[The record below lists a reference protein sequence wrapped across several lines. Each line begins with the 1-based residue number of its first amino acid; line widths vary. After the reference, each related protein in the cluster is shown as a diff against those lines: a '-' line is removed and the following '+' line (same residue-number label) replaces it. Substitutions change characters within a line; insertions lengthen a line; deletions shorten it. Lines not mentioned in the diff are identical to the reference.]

1 MTAVPVAALPVSYD
15 VYIKHGW
22 ALVPIAPGSKGPKT
36 PGWNKRENV
45 LTSSAVLP
53 QGYGV
58 GLAHAYSGTMA
69 LDVDDWMQAQ
79 ILLADHGIDLNAL
92 YNAPDAVTI
101 NSGVSGHGK
110 LIYQMPFG
118 LILPSKKITADK
130 KVAYELRCASA
141 SGLTVQDCLPPT
153 IHPSTNQPYQWGGRG
168 NWQRLPTI
176 PMELLTLWQ
185 SILDH
190 DKERTISVSGTI
202 DASWDEIKSALYA
215 ISPDCDRNTWIDCGM
230 ALHDAGTS
238 TNQLEHAY
246 TLWDEWS
253 QQSPLKYKPQDMP
266 IQWRSFK
273 PTDAG
278 IKLGTLFHHATNAG
292 WKRPMPD
299 ATHLFS
305 TVTPTAPK
313 SITDSL
319 VVPIPECNL
328 DHLPAILVKRARV
341 IEKEMGA
348 DPLVAV
354 MAGLGA
360 VCAAADSRIRL
371 CLMAS
376 WKVPPIL
383 WLMTIGTPAAK
394 KTPAAKPML
403 EILKTLEIEDMPRYA
418 KELQDF
424 EALDSA
430 YASSKKAYIAAS
442 QDPNNLLTGK
452 LDLTALPPVIEKPT
466 KPIQLRMTVS
476 DVTSQKLVRLAA
488 DRPRGLLCHL
498 DEMKSWADKLS
509 DKMSGEDRSCWTTS
523 YECNSY
529 SMDRVGDGK
538 TDLNIRADNFAVAIF
553 GNMQPR
559 VFKDKLTALSSDG
572 LIQRFIFAIIRDGYS
587 DIKND
592 PTAADPKSAIEYE
605 SMIRKIYSLP
615 ETEYQ
620 LSPEAFTA
628 FRDFQDWYIRLKQ
641 DERLLHAA
649 PIYTEAIGKLEGTCG
664 RLALVFHL
672 INDAFNPFVSL
683 ETMTQ
688 AIDFTKSY
696 LVPAMRHAYGEVAG
710 IDTGS
715 LDHWVLQHITQL
727 SSEVS
732 TISLSE
738 LRRSARRQIE
748 QYSPQRADMLLIDS
762 MALLEHHGWVA
773 KTIENSKSIQWA
785 INPSVAEQN
794 KEYRLEVIKARQR
807 RYDEIHRMSGG
818 KATRRITAGYDPE
831 TMDVDKN

>member
-1 MTAVPVAALPVSYD
+1 MSAVPVAALPVSYD
-15 VYIKHGW
+15 MYIRHGW

-69 LDVDDWMQAQ
+69 LDVDDWVQAQ
-79 ILLADHGIDLNAL
+79 ALLADHGIDLNAL
-92 YNAPDAVTI
+92 YNASDAVTI

-118 LILPSKKITADK
+118 LTLPSKKIMADK

-141 SGLTVQDCLPPT
+141 SGLTVQDVIPPT
-153 IHPSTNQPYQWGGRG
+153 IHPVTNRPYEWGSRG
-168 NWQRLPTI
+168 NWQKLPTI
-176 PMELLTLWQ
+176 PMELLALWQ
-185 SILDH
+185 TILDA
-190 DKERTISVSGTI
+190 DKERTVTVSGTI

-215 ISPDCDRNTWIDCGM
+215 ISPDCDRQQWIDCGM

-238 TNQLEHAY
+238 TDQLDHAY

-253 QQSPLKYKPQDMP
+253 QQSQAKYKASDMP
-266 IQWRSFK
+266 VQWRSFK
-273 PTDAG
+273 PTEAG

-299 ATHLFS
+299 AAHLFS

-313 SITDSL
+313 SITDSM
-319 VVPIPECNL
+319 VVPIPECDL
-328 DHLPAILVKRARV
+328 DHLPKVLVKRAKV
-341 IEKEMGA
+341 IQKELGA

-360 VCAAADSRIRL
+360 VCAAADARIRL
-371 CLMAS
+371 TLMAS
-376 WKVPPIL
+376 WKVPPVL

-394 KTPAAKPML
+394 KTPAARPML
-403 EILKTLEIEDMPRYA
+403 EILKALEKEDIPRYA
-418 KELQDF
+418 KELQNF
-424 EALDSA
+424 EGLDSA
-430 YASSKKAYIAAS
+430 YASSKKAYLTAA
-442 QDPNNLLTGK
+442 QDPNNILTGK
-452 LDLTALPPVIEKPT
+452 LDITSLPPVIEKPA
-466 KPIQLRMTVS
+466 KPVQLRMTVS

-488 DRPRGLLCHL
+488 ERPRGLLCHL
-498 DEMKSWADKLS
+498 DEMRSWSDKLA

-523 YECNSY
+523 YECDTY
-529 SMDRVGDGK
+529 TMDRVGDGK
-538 TDLNIRADNFAVAIF
+538 TDNNIRADNFAVAIF

-559 VFKDKLTALSSDG
+559 VFKEKLTALSNDG

-592 PTAADPKSAIEYE
+592 PDAADPQSAAEYE
-605 SMIRKIYSLP
+605 SIIRKIYSLS
-615 ETEYQ
+615 ETEYN
-620 LSPEAFTA
+620 LSPEAFHA
-628 FRDFQDWYIRLKQ
+628 FRSFQDWYIRLKQ

-664 RLALVFHL
+664 RLALIFHL
-672 INDAFNPFVSL
+672 LNDAFNPFVSE
-683 ETMTQ
+683 ETMLQ
-688 AIDFTKSY
+688 AINFTKSY

-710 IDTGS
+710 IDNGS
-715 LDHWVLQHITQL
+715 LDHWVMQHIIHL
-727 SSEVS
+727 SSEVN
-732 TISLSE
+732 TVSLSE

-748 QYSPQRADMLLIDS
+748 QHSPQRADMLLLDS
-762 MALLEHHGWVA
+762 MALLEYHGWIARTVD
-773 KTIENSKSIQWA
+773 TVKSVQWA

-794 KEYRLEVIKARQR
+794 KEFRLEVIKAKQR
-807 RYDEIHRMSGG
+807 RYDEIHRISGG
-818 KATRRITAGYDPE
+818 KAPRRIASGYDPT
-831 TMDVDKN
+831 TMDE